1 MTFFKREL
9 SVRGTAADL
18 PRIADFIEAACEAAH
33 INQAARFDLNLA
45 VEEACCN
52 IMEHAYE
59 NEGGPF
65 SVCFETYNRDAVIT
79 LQDHGRP
86 FDPSSVAPP
95 DLDTALEDRPI
106 GGFGLHLMR
115 KLMDEVRFT
124 FDSTG
129 NTLVM
134 VKRKA
139 VNV

>member
-1 MTFFKREL
+1 MTFKREL

-18 PRIADFIEAACEAAH
+18 SRIANFIEATCEAAH

-52 IMEHAYE
+52 IIEHAYE
-59 NEGGPF
+59 NKGGTF
-65 SVCFETYNRDAVIT
+65 SICFETRCRDVIIT
-79 LQDHGRP
+79 LQDRGRP
-86 FDPSSVAPP
+86 FDPSSVVTP

-124 FDSTG
+124 FDNTG

-139 VNV
+139 VDV